1 MSRDAHPIPPKAR
14 ARYYVT
20 DSLYLAA
27 FLYAQGLWLHNAES
41 KEKGKHRF
49 VFRDDVQCEQLV
61 WQFQRAAK
69 AMVDAR
75 TYMYA
80 IEELKD
86 RATRLRRIR
95 RD

>member
-1 MSRDAHPIPPKAR
+1 MSREANPITSRPHV
-14 ARYYVT
+14 RYYVT

-27 FLYAQGLWLHNAES
+27 FLFAQGLWLHNAES
-41 KEKGKHRF
+41 DEKGKHRF
-49 VFRDDVQCEQLV
+49 VFRDDVQCERLV
-61 WQFQRAAK
+61 WQFQRAPV

-86 RATRLRRIR
+86 RSTRLRRIR

>member
-1 MSRDAHPIPPKAR
+1 MSRDTHHVPSRAHT
-14 ARYYVT
+14 RYYVT
-20 DSLYLAA
+20 GSLYLAA

-41 KEKGKHRF
+41 DETGKHRF
-49 VFRDDVQCEQLV
+49 VFRDDVQCERFV
-61 WQFQRAAK
+61 WQFQRAPV

-75 TYMYA
+75 TYMHA
-80 IEELKD
+80 LEELKD